1 MPCGENAIWLW
12 CGWGK
17 QGVIGE
23 ALYSGGTMSKKATA
37 KSSIAQSKKKSAST
51 QHKRM
56 KSVSFK
62 SSPWYAMAARTI
74 GVASAPR

>member
-1 MPCGENAIWLW
+1 
-12 CGWGK
+12 
-17 QGVIGE
+17 
-23 ALYSGGTMSKKATA
+23 MSKKATA
-37 KSSIAQSKKKSAST
+37 KSSIAQSKKKSASS
-51 QHKRM
+51 QPKRI

>member
-1 MPCGENAIWLW
+1 
-12 CGWGK
+12 
-17 QGVIGE
+17 
-23 ALYSGGTMSKKATA
+23 MSKKATA
-37 KSSIAQSKKKSAST
+37 KSSIAQSKKKSP
-51 QHKRM
+51 QPKRI